1 MVQSTGAEILA
12 QQVQLQEVCAAV
24 RLRVQLGPGEDIPV
38 LDVMQP
44 SQTDL
49 LPLVKVHGL

>member
-1 MVQSTGAEILA
+1 MA

>member
-1 MVQSTGAEILA
+1 MVQSTGAEIMA

-24 RLRVQLGPGEDIPV
+24 RVQLGPGEDIPV